1 MELECCSGQVVWGL
15 EVRGCSE
22 WPLGAVGSGVLL
34 WVALGRGEKWGA
46 VLGRSI
52 EWKEGK

>member
-22 WPLGAVGSGVLL
+22 WPLRAVGSGVLL